1 MDHARFDTLA
11 RRVFTDLRQSRR
23 TAVATLLG
31 ATLLRHELGPVFAKP
46 KAKAKAAA
54 ADACYPSTNCTPGK
68 GKNTSRCNF
77 AFSTVFRNKDV
88 RGSNLSN
95 SSFREADLTGADF
108 RGANLSG
115 ACFVGA
121 DLLGAKLGS
130 SVNLSGAIFCNTRM
144 PDGRIDS
151 SGCEKTT
158 ACCRNVVQDC
168 PDVAVECYAKDPDD
182 LFPCHSFLGTLP
194 PVGQCWNGI
203 LCCTCDHPNDAD
215 YWANQCKQYFNTGGV
230 EQCGFDEDHACVARD
245 NHVPGF
251 TCFTGCGI

>member
-1 MDHARFDTLA
+1 MDHSRFDTLA

-54 ADACYPSTNCTPGK
+54 ADACFPSTNCTPGK
-68 GKNTSRCNF
+68 GKNTSRCDF

-115 ACFVGA
+115 ACFVAA

-130 SVNLSGAIFCNTRM
+130 SVNLHGAIFCNTRM
-144 PDGRIDS
+144 PDGRIDDR
-151 SGCEKTT
+151 GCDQTT
-158 ACCRNVVQDC
+158 ACCRNLVQDC
-168 PDVAVECYAKDPDD
+168 PDVAVECYQTDPNDA
-182 LFPCHSFLGTLP
+182 FPCHALIGHLP
-194 PVGQCWNGI
+194 PVGQCWDGFV
-203 LCCTCDHPNDAD
+203 CCPCENPHDLD
-215 YWANQCKQYFNTGGV
+215 YWNKQCNQVFGTGPV
-230 EQCGFDEDHACVARD
+230 VWCDAETPCVARD
-245 NHVPGF
+245 NHF
-251 TCFTGCGI
+251 ISTCFTACGL

>member
-54 ADACYPSTNCTPGK
+54 ADACFPSTNCTPGK
-68 GKNTSRCNF
+68 GKNTSRCDF

-95 SSFREADLTGADF
+95 ANFYNADLTGADF

-115 ACFVGA
+115 GCFINA
-121 DLLGAKLGS
+121 NLTGAKLGS
-130 SVNLSGAIFCNTRM
+130 SVNLKDAVFCRTTM
-144 PDGRIDS
+144 PDGTIDN
-151 SGCEKTT
+151 SGCDGDTP
-158 ACCRNVVQDC
+158 CCHRRVQDC
-168 PDVAVECYAKDPDD
+168 ADQK
-182 LFPCHSFLGTLP
+182 
-194 PVGQCWNGI
+194 I
-203 LCCTCDHPNDAD
+203 LCFTSDGFSCLAYQGSLGPFGMCWSFGFGCCPCNDQTQDH
-215 YWANQCKQYFNTGGV
+215 WAAECNKAFSGCGGN
-230 EQCGFDEDHACVARD
+230 CVAG
-245 NHVPGF
+245 NELPFECLSFHNCSSCLPN
-251 TCFTGCGI
+251 C